1 MQATMPQEEHDLLS
15 DNYNEDESEDEDED
29 NVEHDD
35 DTNEKDS
42 DAEKDDTDDALSLI
56 EASDNDDLIP
66 LDEMPDD
73 VLAYDGSLS
82 ESEDE
87 GEWGGIQSKTRKR
100 KRGDDKET
108 DLKKKRRSLPTF
120 VSYEDYAKMIEDG
133 PENNI

>member
-1 MQATMPQEEHDLLS
+1 MPQEEHDLLS

-29 NVEHDD
+29 SVEHDD
-35 DTNEKDS
+35 TDKKDS
-42 DAEKDDTDDALSLI
+42 DAEKDDTDDALSLA

-73 VLAYDGSLS
+73 VIAYDGSLS
-82 ESEDE
+82 ESEDG
-87 GEWGGIQSKTRKR
+87 GEWGGIKSKTRKR
-100 KRGDDKET
+100 KRADDKET

>member
-35 DTNEKDS
+35 DTNERDS

-73 VLAYDGSLS
+73 VLVYDGSLS

-87 GEWGGIQSKTRKR
+87 GEWGGIKSKTRKR

>member
-1 MQATMPQEEHDLLS
+1 MKATMPKEEHDLFS
-15 DNYNEDESEDEDED
+15 DNYNEDESENEDED

-35 DTNEKDS
+35 GIDEKDHN
-42 DAEKDDTDDALSLI
+42 AEKDDTDDALSLV

-73 VLAYDGSLS
+73 VIAYDGSFS
-82 ESEDE
+82 ESEDG
-87 GEWGGIQSKTRKR
+87 GEWEGIKSKTRKR
-100 KRGDDKET
+100 KRADDKET
-108 DLKKKRRSLPTF
+108 DPKKKRRSLPTF